1 MGVESQSIPA
11 LSYNSLRRFLPTL
24 ANVLG
29 YGVEVA
35 QAIGSWQEVP
45 QGVGTSGQ
53 AIRPMS
59 LHYSDARALDSCEA
73 KRKVLEHFAQVSMA
87 HPQVRS
93 IVAGQWAQVPTG
105 SFSWQNL
112 AVMARGTSPQ
122 SSSSSSS
129 AALPVALAPPSPW
142 PMLEDKPAKKLRTR
156 MKRRQS
162 RRSRGTSKP
171 SARHDHLPHV

>member
-1 MGVESQSIPA
+1 MGVESQSIRA
-11 LSYNSLRRFLPTL
+11 LSYNSLWRFLPTL

-35 QAIGSWQEVP
+35 QAIGIWQEVP
-45 QGVGTSGQ
+45 QGVGTSGH

-59 LHYSDARALDSCEA
+59 LHYSDAQALASCEA
-73 KRKVLEHFAQVSMA
+73 KRKVLEHFAQISMA

-142 PMLEDKPAKKLRTR
+142 PMLEDKPAKKLKKNKDEKAPKQKKLR
-156 MKRRQS
+156 K
-162 RRSRGTSKP
+162 K
-171 SARHDHLPHV
+171 